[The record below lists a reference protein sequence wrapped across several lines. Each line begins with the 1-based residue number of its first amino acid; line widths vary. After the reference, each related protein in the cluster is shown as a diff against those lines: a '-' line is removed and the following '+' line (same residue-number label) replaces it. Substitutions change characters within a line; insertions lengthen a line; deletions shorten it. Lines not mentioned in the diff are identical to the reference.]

1 MIEDRISDTTIE
13 DQEINKHFEEL
24 EITNSTCNKINWKD
38 SKFDYLEITNS
49 KINNCIFSNINLSEQ
64 TFYKVVRNFP

>member
-1 MIEDRISDTTIE
+1 MIEDKISDTTIE

-38 SKFDYLEITNS
+38 SKLTI
-49 KINNCIFSNINLSEQ
+49 
-64 TFYKVVRNFP
+64 

>member
-1 MIEDRISDTTIE
+1 MIEDKISNTKIE
-13 DQEINKHFEEL
+13 NQEINNHFEEL

-49 KINNCIFSNINLSEQ
+49 NMNNCIFSNINLS
-64 TFYKVVRNFP
+64 